1 MLGLKPCYNGTNDVN
16 VYSPFINLFALSQY
30 IDEEEDGSLDAAK
43 VLHSQS
49 LGQVYSTMEES
60 MPEATVQ
67 LLADLLQP
75 GFYPPKDI
83 SAHLL
88 RGLLLGARCPLN
100 LRVQAFDLLMK
111 TQR

>member
-1 MLGLKPCYNGTNDVN
+1 M
-16 VYSPFINLFALSQY
+16 
-30 IDEEEDGSLDAAK
+30 DAAK
-43 VLHSQS
+43 VLPSQS
-49 LGQVYSTMEES
+49 LRLVYSTMEERL
-60 MPEATVQ
+60 PEATVQ

-88 RGLLLGARCPLN
+88 RGLLLGARCPLH